1 MARSLW
7 PVRSGTILAPMAL
20 YQFTRPVDFVT
31 PVVVAALEGWVD
43 AAGAATSA
51 LEHLGDGSEVVVRFD
66 GDELFDYRSRRP
78 VLDVLDGKLTEL
90 SWPEITLRHKSLE
103 GRDVLILSGPE
114 PDFSWQKLASEVAE
128 LAVRLRID
136 RWISLGAIPAA
147 VAHTRP
153 VPSLATAS
161 ESGLLGQDEQPGP
174 EGLLRVP
181 SAALSVIELT
191 VSQKGIPAVG
201 FYAQVPH
208 YVAGPYPAASAAL
221 VERVGRHLGLSLPLG
236 DLADQ
241 AEAHRARLDE
251 LVAEQPE
258 AREYL
263 ERLESLSGEERLPS
277 GDEIASELERFLRGE
292 SSGGE
297 GPPLDGR

>member
-1 MARSLW
+1 MRPGIILV
-7 PVRSGTILAPMAL
+7 PVAL
-20 YQFTRPVDFVT
+20 YQFTRPVDLVA

-43 AAGAATSA
+43 AAGSATSA
-51 LEHLGDGSEVVVRFD
+51 LDHLGDDSEIVVRFD
-66 GDELFDYRSRRP
+66 GDALFDYRSRRP
-78 VLDVLDGKLTEL
+78 ALDVLDGKLTEL
-90 SWPEITLRHKSLE
+90 SWPEITLRHKSVE
-103 GRDVLILSGPE
+103 GRDLLILSGPE
-114 PDFSWQKLASEVAE
+114 PDLSWQKLATEVAE
-128 LAVRLRID
+128 ISVRLRVE

-161 ESGLLGQDEQPGP
+161 QSGLLGQDEQPGP

-181 SAALSVIELT
+181 SAALSVIELA
-191 VSQKGIPAVG
+191 VSRAGIPAVG
-201 FYAQVPH
+201 FFAQVPH
-208 YVAGPYPAASAAL
+208 YVAGPYPAAAAAL
-221 VERVGRHLGLSLPLG
+221 VERVGRHLGLSFPLG
-236 DLADQ
+236 ELAQ
-241 AEAHRARLDE
+241 EAEAHRTRLDE
-251 LVAEQPE
+251 LVAQQPE

-277 GDEIASELERFLRGE
+277 GDEIATELERFLRGE

>member
-1 MARSLW
+1 M
-7 PVRSGTILAPMAL
+7 TL
-20 YQFTRPVDFVT
+20 YHFTRPAAFT
-31 PVVVAALEGWVD
+31 KPVVVAALEGWVD

-51 LEHLGDGSEVVVRFD
+51 LEHLSDGSEVVVRFE

-78 VLDVLDGKLTEL
+78 VLDVMDGKLSEL
-90 SWPEITLRHKSLE
+90 SWPEITLRHKHLE

-114 PDFSWQKLASEVAE
+114 PDFSWQKLSKEVAE
-128 LAVRLRID
+128 LVLRLEVD

-161 ESGLLGQDEQPGP
+161 QSGLLGEDEQPGP
-174 EGLLRVP
+174 GGLLRVP
-181 SAALSVIELT
+181 SAALSVLELG
-191 VSQKGIPAVG
+191 VSRAGIPTVG

-208 YVAGPYPAASAAL
+208 YVAGPYPAAVAAL
-221 VERVGRHLGLSLPLG
+221 VERVGRHLGVTLPLG
-236 DLADQ
+236 NLAD
-241 AEAHRARLDE
+241 EAATHRARLDD
-251 LVAEQPE
+251 LVAQQPE

-263 ERLESLSGEERLPS
+263 ERLEALAGDEHLPS
-277 GDEIASELERFLRGE
+277 GDEIASELERFLRGQ

-297 GPPLDGR
+297 SPPFEDR

>member
-1 MARSLW
+1 MRPGIILV
-7 PVRSGTILAPMAL
+7 PVAL
-20 YQFTRPVDFVT
+20 YQFTRPVDFVA

-43 AAGAATSA
+43 AAGSATSA
-51 LEHLGDGSEVVVRFD
+51 LDHLGDGSEIVVRFD
-66 GDELFDYRSRRP
+66 GDALFDYRSRRP

-90 SWPEITLRHKSLE
+90 SWPEITLRHKSVE
-103 GRDVLILSGPE
+103 GRDLLILSGPE
-114 PDFSWQKLASEVAE
+114 PDLSWQKLASEVAE
-128 LAVRLRID
+128 ISVRLRVE

-161 ESGLLGQDEQPGP
+161 QSGLLGQDEQPGP

-181 SAALSVIELT
+181 SAALSVIELA
-191 VSQKGIPAVG
+191 VSRAGIPAVG
-201 FYAQVPH
+201 FFAQVPH
-208 YVAGPYPAASAAL
+208 YVAGPYPAAAAAL
-221 VERVGRHLGLSLPLG
+221 VERVGRHLGLSFPL
-236 DLADQ
+236 DELAEE
-241 AEAHRARLDE
+241 AEAHRTRLDE
-251 LVAEQPE
+251 LVAQQPE

-277 GDEIASELERFLRGE
+277 GDEIATELERFLRGE